1 MGDSLQDAEEQDAE
15 RDVDI
20 KAMVIKKKS
29 LYVINWKSQIL
40 ERRELNSRDFHG
52 LCT

>member
-20 KAMVIKKKS
+20 KAMVIKFQ
-29 LYVINWKSQIL
+29 WK
-40 ERRELNSRDFHG
+40 
-52 LCT
+52 